1 MNILALNFGH
11 DAAAAVLRDGQVVN
25 CLLRERHTKV
35 KHHIGLNIELVDAA
49 LADAGLAVA
58 DIDFCAIV
66 SSQRIEMI
74 LPAGDPLD
82 IRFALHPRHP
92 EQADPACRAQYPE
105 RAAAAAEVETFL
117 HTYLSTR
124 EQDKLG
130 FLTEIFPEAFPY
142 DAAAWRHIPSPDIYA
157 YPPEWKRHR
166 TMAEIGEQR
175 VTLEALQQRR
185 RQFDM
190 PVTVTLH
197 GREIPGYCVQHHM
210 AHAASNYFQSGF
222 AEAGILSN
230 DGGVASDYL
239 SGFLLY
245 ARGNAVYPLFPHY
258 NNVGSLYILMSQH
271 LQLGE
276 WDASGKLMG
285 LASYGEP
292 AFFRPEFVGNRFDK
306 GEDSSNGQAEW
317 LTHCRDLAVQ
327 AGYDLSVASKRAFA
341 TAPINAD
348 IAASCEQL
356 LEQTLLHSA
365 RCLRRLL
372 DNSGLSTGNLGH
384 TGGTALSCP
393 TNSLLANAGLFDRIF
408 VEPGCN
414 DSGLAIGAGLYLQHQ
429 VLDLPRRDLEAARR
443 GKGYFPTPYLGP
455 RIADG
460 AIDAAIAAAGEA
472 VVELVVEDGAED
484 AAAALARNE
493 ILGWFE
499 GRSEI
504 GPRALGHRSILA
516 DPRDGANL
524 LRVNKVKGRETW
536 RPFAPAVLEEEAAA
550 WFAGTPLPSPFML
563 FTADVVHPDRV
574 PAITHVDGT
583 ARVQTVNAECGL
595 YYRLI
600 RAFFRRTGVPVVINT
615 SFNGPGEPVI
625 ETPEQAIDFLR
636 RSKLDRLYLE
646 GRVLLRAE
654 DARRPADATA
664 REMAEA

>member
-11 DAAAAVLRDGQVVN
+11 DAAVAVLRDGKIVN

-35 KHHIGLNIELVDAA
+35 KHHIGLTVDLIDAA
-49 LADAGLAVA
+49 LADAGLTV
-58 DIDFCAIV
+58 DRIDFCAIA
-66 SSQRIEMI
+66 SSQHIEFI
-74 LPAGDPLD
+74 LPAADPLD
-82 IRFALHPRHP
+82 IRFELHPRHP
-92 EQADPACRAQYPE
+92 EHADPACRAQYPE
-105 RAAAAAEVETFL
+105 RAAAAASVSTFL
-117 HTYLSTR
+117 QGPLTHLEEGKR
-124 EQDKLG
+124 G
-130 FLTEIFPEAFPY
+130 FLTEIFPEAIPY
-142 DAAAWRHIPSPDIYA
+142 DPKAWRHIPSPDIYA

-166 TMAEIGEQR
+166 SLKEIAAQKVE
-175 VTLEALQQRR
+175 LADIQQRR
-185 RQFDM
+185 RQFDL
-190 PVTVTLH
+190 PVTVALH
-197 GREIPGYCVQHHM
+197 GRDIPGYCVQHHM

-222 AEAGILSN
+222 DEAAILSN

-245 ARGNAVYPLFPHY
+245 ARGNAVYPLYPHY
-258 NNVGSLYILMSQH
+258 NNVGALYILMSQY
-271 LQLGE
+271 LRLGE

-292 AFFRPEFVGNRFDK
+292 AFFRPDFVGNRYDK
-306 GEDSSNGQAEW
+306 GEDASNGQTEW
-317 LTHCRDLAVQ
+317 LAHCRAVATA
-327 AGYDLSVASKRAFA
+327 AGYDLSVASQRKFA

-365 RCLRRLL
+365 RCLHRLL
-372 DNSGLSTGNLGH
+372 ENSGLRTGNLGH

-393 TNSLLANAGLFDRIF
+393 TNTLLANAGLFDHVF

-429 VLDLPRRDLEAARR
+429 VLDLPRPAR
-443 GKGYFPTPYLGP
+443 GPGHFPTAYLGP
-455 RIADG
+455 RTPPEG
-460 AIDAAIAAAGEA
+460 IDAAIAAAGGA
-472 VVELVVEDGAED
+472 VVELQVANGAED

-493 ILGWFE
+493 IIGWFE

-524 LRVNKVKGRETW
+524 LRVNQVKGRETW
-536 RPFAPAVLEEEAAA
+536 RPFAPAVLEEEAAS
-550 WFAGTPLPSPFML
+550 WFSGTPLPSPFML

-583 ARVQTVNAECGL
+583 ARVQTVNAGCGG

-600 RAFFRRTGVPVVINT
+600 RAFFRLTGVPVVINT

-625 ETPEQAIDFLR
+625 ETPAHAVEFLQ
-636 RSKLDRLYLE
+636 RSKLDRLYLD
-646 GRVLLRAE
+646 GRVLVRAE
-654 DARRPADATA
+654 DAARATPETRA
-664 REMAEA
+664 HG